1 MSHGVTGEG
10 ERFMRKERKG
20 ENERGSVGKERERK
34 NRTDDGYVRARG
46 GERERDRALIITSKY

>member
-20 ENERGSVGKERERK
+20 ENERGSVGKEKERIEQ
-34 NRTDDGYVRARG
+34 TMGM
-46 GERERDRALIITSKY
+46 